1 MSVRRAEPPCVA
13 LSDVS
18 FAYRAAGEPPRRV
31 LSGVTLAAEHGEFL
45 ALVGP
50 NGSGKT
56 TLLRL
61 LAGTLNA
68 DGGTVVLSGD
78 RVDRLSRGEVARRV
92 AVLPQTLALPSGFRV
107 RELVELG
114 RAPHA
119 RSLFGATPDD
129 RRAVADALRD
139 AGAAEVSERYV
150 EDLSG
155 GERQR
160 ALVAMALAQQ
170 PELLLLDEPTV
181 HLDIAHQVALLD
193 ALRGLQRQRRL
204 TVIGVLHDLTL
215 AASHAERVAVLH
227 DGRIEV
233 GGSPEEV
240 LRAPL
245 VERVFGVPVDE
256 AVTAGG
262 TRHLVVRAAG
272 MATQTRPAVPGSGL
286 SASGPSAS
294 GR

>member
-1 MSVRRAEPPCVA
+1 MTVGSAELPCAA
-13 LSDVS
+13 LGGVS
-18 FAYRAAGEPPRRV
+18 FAYRSAGETPRRV
-31 LSGVTLAAEHGEFL
+31 LSGVTLTVEHGEFL
-45 ALVGP
+45 AVVGP

-68 DGGTVVLSGD
+68 ESGTVMLGGD

-92 AVLPQTLALPSGFRV
+92 AVLPQTLTPPSGFRV
-107 RELVELG
+107 RELVEMG

-129 RRAVADALRD
+129 RRAVVDALRD
-139 AGAAEVSERYV
+139 AGAIELSERYV
-150 EDLSG
+150 EELSG

-170 PELLLLDEPTV
+170 PDLLLLDEPTV
-181 HLDIAHQVALLD
+181 HLDVAHQVALLD

-227 DGRIEV
+227 DGRIEAC
-233 GGSPEEV
+233 GPPDEI

-245 VERVFGVPVDE
+245 MERVFGVPVDE
-256 AVTAGG
+256 AVTASGA
-262 TRHLVVRAAG
+262 RYLVVRAARIG
-272 MATQTRPAVPGSGL
+272 TQARPAVPGSGL
-286 SASGPSAS
+286 SASGPRPSA
-294 GR
+294 R